1 MAVKYSKY
9 FAYGSNMNLAMLD
22 KMHVQYQNA
31 LPALLHDYELVF
43 AVPDAEKNEFGFSS
57 VKPLKDTVVKVL
69 LMEVDEQS
77 IQILDEYEAFPV
89 DYLKQDVQVELLSGE
104 NIDCFI
110 YLGHPKVVREGLKP
124 WPGHSEIV
132 AAIHA
137 QYFK

>member
-1 MAVKYSKY
+1 
-9 FAYGSNMNLAMLD
+9 
-22 KMHVQYQNA
+22 
-31 LPALLHDYELVF
+31 
-43 AVPDAEKNEFGFSS
+43 
-57 VKPLKDTVVKVL
+57 
-69 LMEVDEQS
+69 MEVDAQS